1 MLWCKK
7 DLKNCWIF
15 FFLVIKSGIG
25 NSNTFSVC
33 CIDASSFSD
42 QYQVMRNMQLGDIH
56 GSGDQ

>member
-1 MLWCKK
+1 MVQKGLEKLL
-7 DLKNCWIF
+7 DVI
-15 FFLVIKSGIG
+15 FLVIKSGIG

>member
-1 MLWCKK
+1 MQKGLEKLL
-7 DLKNCWIF
+7 DF